1 MAPSGARDRRGDRG
15 ATAVE
20 YALLCALLVVAAI
33 GAARALGDGLDGLV
47 DRRAGQVSAEA
58 TPP

>member
-1 MAPSGARDRRGDRG
+1 MSSGRTSDRRGDRG

-20 YALLCALLVVAAI
+20 YALLCALLVVVAV
-33 GAARALGDGLDGLV
+33 GAARALGGGLDGLV
-47 DRRAGQVSAEA
+47 HRQAGQVSAEA

>member
-1 MAPSGARDRRGDRG
+1 MTSDRRGDRG

-20 YALLCALLVVAAI
+20 YALLCALLVVVSV
-33 GAARALGDGLDGLV
+33 GAARALGGGLDGLV
-47 DRRAGQVSAEA
+47 HRQAGQVSAEA

>member
-1 MAPSGARDRRGDRG
+1 VTSRRTSDRRGDRG

-20 YALLCALLVVAAI
+20 YALLCALLVVACA
-33 GAARALGDGLDGLV
+33 ASARALGAGMAELV
-47 DRRAGQVSAEA
+47 DRQTEQVTAET

>member
-1 MAPSGARDRRGDRG
+1 MSSTGPHGRRGDRG

-20 YALLCALLVVAAI
+20 YALLCALLVVVAAA
-33 GAARALGDGLDGLV
+33 AARGLGDGLDGLV

>member
-1 MAPSGARDRRGDRG
+1 MASDGTSGRRGDRG

-20 YALLCALLVVAAI
+20 YALLCALLVVVAVA
-33 GAARALGDGLDGLV
+33 AARALGTGLDGLV